1 MTEPSRR
8 FRAACIQTCSGREP
22 DATIAAVGEL
32 IRAAAARGA
41 RFVMTP
47 EQTAL
52 IETDRE
58 RLFARVETEDRC
70 RSLARL
76 RELAD
81 ELDIWLLVGSLGIR
95 TAGERLANRSFLI
108 APDGAV
114 VARYDKIHMFD
125 VSLANGETFRES
137 ANYAPGSQGV
147 VAALPWGRLGMTV
160 CYDLRFPH
168 LYRALAQAGAKFLS
182 VPSAFTRQTGEAHWH
197 VLLRARAIETGSYV
211 FAPAQG
217 GRHETGRETYGHSLI
232 VDPWGELIAEAGT
245 EPGVI
250 VADIDPARVAEA
262 RRRIPALEH
271 DRPFRVVMAD
281 GREPAL
287 KVVP

>member
-1 MTEPSRR
+1 L
-8 FRAACIQTCSGREP
+8 
-22 DATIAAVGEL
+22 AAVGEL

-76 RELAD
+76 RALAD

-114 VARYDKIHMFD
+114 VARYDKIHMFRSEERRVGKEGGPRCPPAHHTTD
-125 VSLANGETFRES
+125 
-137 ANYAPGSQGV
+137 
-147 VAALPWGRLGMTV
+147 
-160 CYDLRFPH
+160 
-168 LYRALAQAGAKFLS
+168 
-182 VPSAFTRQTGEAHWH
+182 TRT
-197 VLLRARAIETGSYV
+197 
-211 FAPAQG
+211 
-217 GRHETGRETYGHSLI
+217 
-232 VDPWGELIAEAGT
+232 
-245 EPGVI
+245 
-250 VADIDPARVAEA
+250 
-262 RRRIPALEH
+262 
-271 DRPFRVVMAD
+271 RP
-281 GREPAL
+281 
-287 KVVP
+287 

>member
-76 RELAD
+76 RALAD

-95 TAGERLANRSFLI
+95 TAGERLANRSFLT

-262 RRRIPALEH
+262 RR
-271 DRPFRVVMAD
+271 
-281 GREPAL
+281 
-287 KVVP
+287 